1 MEVRLKDGRALRIA
15 CLQPGDAAENVAYVD
30 RVSGETD
37 YFVFGPGES
46 GVSVEEQERIIRQ
59 LEGNPYHFMLKG
71 SVDGQ
76 IVSNCII
83 VCPKR
88 ARTRHRGE
96 LGISVLQSHWRL
108 GVGKAMCLAMLDVA
122 RRGGVTKVN
131 LQVRESNVGAIG
143 LYESLGFLREGV
155 TGRATRIS
163 ERYYANVM
171 MGVCLD

>member
-1 MEVRLKDGRALRIA
+1 MLHIGALV
-15 CLQPGDAAENVAYVD
+15 PGDAAENVAYVD
-30 RVSGETD
+30 CVSGETD

-59 LEGNPYHFMLKG
+59 LPGNPYHFMLKG
-71 SVDGQ
+71 TVDGH

-83 VCPKR
+83 VCPRR

-96 LGISVLQSHWRL
+96 LGISVLKSHWRL
-108 GVGKAMCLAMLDVA
+108 GIGKAMGLAMLDVA
-122 RRGGVTKVN
+122 RRAGVTKVN
-131 LQVRESNVGAIG
+131 LQVRESNVGAIA
-143 LYESLGFLREGV
+143 LYESLGFAREGV

-163 ERYYANVM
+163 EQYYASVM